1 MTSALVILISLLAPK
16 AQAQWE
22 SAFGGSDP
30 APKAHFA
37 VVGGYRLPS
46 IHYSAD
52 NSDLKSASGTGFHGG
67 IEMMS
72 SSAWPDGLWSLG
84 LYYFTEEIRLEPNS
98 HPEKISVQGLEL
110 PLMWGY
116 YLNRRFLFS
125 LGASV
130 KYGLD
135 PLTRT
140 SDTGTK
146 ALSHSEYG
154 ITAVQTQGLASLR
167 YFHFIFKKPRLFL
180 DIRYQY
186 GIFDRATGDR
196 DQWKEQ
202 NTSASLGFYY

>member
-1 MTSALVILISLLAPK
+1 MASNVH
-16 AQAQWE
+16 AQWE
-22 SAFGGSDP
+22 SAFGASDP

-37 VVGGYRLPS
+37 VAVGYRLPS

-52 NSDLKSASGTGFHGG
+52 NTEIKNASGTGFHGG
-67 IEMMS
+67 IELMS
-72 SSAWPDGLWSLG
+72 SSTWPDGLWSLG
-84 LYYFTEEIRLEPNS
+84 LYYFTEEIQLEPNS
-98 HPEKISVQGLEL
+98 HPEKISVRGLEM
-110 PLMWGY
+110 PLIWGY

-130 KYGLD
+130 KYAID
-135 PLTRT
+135 PLIRT

-146 ALSHSEYG
+146 SISHSEYG
-154 ITAVQTQGLASLR
+154 ITAMQTQGVASLR

-186 GIFDRATGDR
+186 GLFDRANGDR

-202 NTSASLGFYY
+202 NMSASFGFFY